1 MQFEPVIRMP
11 TAWTSLAGRFSLH
24 VFEGELTVDDMNE
37 MKAIGDRWFA
47 RRPGKLVELTIVF
60 PSNTRMSAEE
70 RTRMTQLIKHW
81 EHHRV
86 ASGTV
91 ILADGLVGA
100 MQRSVLTGLLM
111 LAPPPHPSKI
121 FGKIPE
127 AMTWLAPH
135 IRALCGAGATREAAL
150 AAVESECAAFKS
162 R

>member
-37 MKAIGDRWFA
+37 MRAIGDRWFE
-47 RRPGKLVELTIVF
+47 RRPGKLVELTVVF

-81 EHHRV
+81 ERHRV

-91 ILADGLVGA
+91 ILAEGLVGA

-121 FGKIPE
+121 FGNIPD
-127 AMTWLAPH
+127 AVTWLAPH

-150 AAVESECAAFKS
+150 AAVNSETLAFKA